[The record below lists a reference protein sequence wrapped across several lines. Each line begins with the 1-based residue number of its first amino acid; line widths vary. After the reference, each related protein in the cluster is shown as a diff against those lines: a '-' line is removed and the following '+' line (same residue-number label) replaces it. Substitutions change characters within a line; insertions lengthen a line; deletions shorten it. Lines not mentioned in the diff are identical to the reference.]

1 MTKLLNTLT
10 NSAAIHAYA
19 KQRLL
24 EVNQLSPNALDKTLQ
39 QITKRGIDFADLYF
53 QYTHFESWVLEDGAV
68 KQGSFHID
76 QGVGVRA
83 VSEDKSALA
92 YSSQITQ
99 NALAMASQS
108 VQAIRTQTTTA
119 SYPITQTPC
128 LTPCYDQLDPIASL
142 DAASKIAILEE
153 VNRVARQQD
162 KRITQVIAQLAAK
175 YEIIYLARHDGCHVA
190 DIRPLVRLSVHVI
203 AEQHQRREEGTS
215 GGGGRTTLA
224 YFDQATISRYSKLAV
239 ERALLNLEARSAP
252 AGQMTV
258 VLGSGWPGI
267 LLHEAI
273 GHGLEGDFHRKR
285 TSAFTNRMMQK
296 VASNTISVVDN
307 GTLPNQRGSLT
318 IDDEG
323 CAAQHTIL
331 IENGILKGIM
341 QDMTNAKLMKQ
352 APTGNGRRESYAALP
367 MPRMTNT
374 YMLNGKYPPEEIIK
388 SVHEGLYAA
397 NFGGGQVD
405 ITSGRFVFSASEA
418 WRIENGRLSYPVKGA
433 TLIGNGPEI
442 LQHVSMVGNDLA
454 LDDGMGTCGK
464 NGQNVPV
471 GVGQPTLRIDQG
483 LTVGGIAV

>member
-1 MTKLLNTLT
+1 MTRLLNTLA
-10 NSAAIHAYA
+10 NGMSIHAYA

-24 EVNQLSPNALDKTLQ
+24 DANQLSPSALDKILQ
-39 QITKRGIDFADLYF
+39 QITKQGIDFADLYF
-53 QYTHFESWVLEDGAV
+53 QYTHLESWVLEDSAV

-92 YSSQITQ
+92 YSSQITP
-99 NALAMASQS
+99 NTLAMASQS
-108 VQAIRTQTTTA
+108 VQAIRTQTTTV
-119 SYPITQTPC
+119 SYPIIQTPC
-128 LTPCYDQLDPIASL
+128 LMPCYDQLDPIASL
-142 DAASKIAILEE
+142 DTASKIVILEA
-153 VNRVARQQD
+153 VDRIARQQD
-162 KRITQVIAQLAAK
+162 PRITQVMAQLAAK

-190 DIRPLVRLSVHVI
+190 DIRPLVRLSVHVM
-203 AEQHQRREEGTS
+203 AEEHQRREEGTS

-239 ERALLNLEARSAP
+239 ERALLNLEARPAP

-258 VLGSGWPGI
+258 VLGPGWPGI

-273 GHGLEGDFHRKR
+273 GHGLEGDFHRKG
-285 TSAFTNRMMQK
+285 TSAFANRMMQK
-296 VASNTISVVDN
+296 VASNTISVVDD
-307 GTLPNQRGSLT
+307 GTLLNQRGSLT
-318 IDDEG
+318 VDDEG
-323 CAAQHTIL
+323 CPAQHTVL
-331 IENGILKGIM
+331 IEHGILKGIM

-352 APTGNGRRESYAALP
+352 SPTGNGRRESYAALP

-374 YMLNGKYPPEEIIK
+374 YMLNGKYAPEEIIA
-388 SVHEGLYAA
+388 SVNEGLYAA

-442 LQHVSMVGNDLA
+442 LQHASMVGNDLA
-454 LDDGMGTCGK
+454 LDDGIGTCGK

-483 LTVGGIAV
+483 LTVGGVAV